1 MRRVRRKNRKM
12 IIIVCFEL
20 FWGMQFLI
28 YYDRGKTMS
37 FFAFKKNLLTTSAI
51 FGLAFMWHSGFAKP
65 PTIEPGE
72 TPPMPG
78 FSVAVSDWEN
88 LLNEVNSGTETN
100 ITLTG
105 NIIAD
110 TADSLIPN
118 RDINI
123 SGNGSNKFTISAAD
137 GLGFDD
143 ALIQIESDKTL
154 SLSNVGISSFI
165 SVIDYGGAIRNN
177 GTLDISG
184 SKFTG
189 NSSFD
194 KGGAIFN
201 NGSSLSIT
209 DSTFTGNST
218 GGDGGAINN
227 FGSITSNIT
236 GSTFTGNIAESEGGA
251 ISNSRN
257 LTIGTLS
264 ATFKNNTANYGGAI
278 FNSGT
283 INLVADAADS
293 TDGLLDEVLFKGN
306 VATSGQGAAIYN
318 TGDLTFTGNN
328 NGAFAFYDDIYSD
341 GGTMTFDGDG
351 TGTFYMLNDIKG
363 TGNITF
369 DSDYTFN
376 MLNDTINVI
385 QAGNLTINSVINMAV
400 DVDLANATMDHFEA
414 TNVAFGENGKI
425 IVNGMKL
432 LSDMADGTTET
443 EINFINPTENV
454 STPLE
459 SAILEAETLMNKY
472 KVKYDETTGNFVFN
486 RYEGKSSDSIAGD
499 LGQNMVTPGI
509 QLLNNSLSA
518 QVLNRNMG
526 VEKDE
531 NQGLSSGDTTRPT
544 TWAKAFGSKDS
555 VELKNS
561 YNSIDTQFYG
571 VVGGVDSRTFIYDNG
586 VNAVYG
592 IYAAYMG
599 SNQKQNSVKVTQD
612 GGYLGVSADFTKSG
626 IFSRFTAH
634 GGYIANEAKTA
645 WGNDKFDIWTASVS
659 NKTGYEIDFG
669 EYTLKP
675 ALYASYMYINTENY
689 TSKAG
694 AKLKNHTKNVFEV
707 TPEVKLAKDFG
718 AGLEGYAKVAYTWNF
733 YQGGKVTAD
742 DVLLPKMS
750 VKPYVEYGVGLEK
763 DWSEEEWNPK
773 DITSYA
779 EINRHDGGRTGWD
792 INAGLKFQF

>member
-1 MRRVRRKNRKM
+1 
-12 IIIVCFEL
+12 
-20 FWGMQFLI
+20 
-28 YYDRGKTMS
+28 MS
-37 FFAFKKNLLTTSAI
+37 FFAFKKILLATSAI
-51 FGLAFMWHSGFAKP
+51 CGLSFVSTANAA
-65 PTIEPGE
+65 IEVG
-72 TPPMPG
+72 TWAD
-78 FSVAVSDWEN
+78 FKDAIT
-88 LLNEVNSGTETN
+88 SGTETD
-100 ITLTG
+100 IILTG
-105 NIIAD
+105 DIVVD
-110 TADSLIPN
+110 SADSLTLN

-123 SGNGSNKFTISAAD
+123 SSKGDNKFTISAAD
-137 GLGFDD
+137 GLESFNPFL
-143 ALIQIESDKTL
+143 LIPSGRNLT
-154 SLSNVGISSFI
+154 LSNVGISGFNNTNI
-165 SVIDYGGAIRNN
+165 YGNDGAINNEYGGSI
-177 GTLDISG
+177 
-184 SKFTG
+184 G
-189 NSSFD
+189 N
-194 KGGAIFN
+194 
-201 NGSSLSIT
+201 IT
-209 DSTFTGNST
+209 ASTFTGNKANNY
-218 GGDGGAINN
+218 GGAIYNGN
-227 FGSITSNIT
+227 DSTIGSITA
-236 GSTFTGNIAESEGGA
+236 STFTGNTSGTKGGA
-251 ISNSRN
+251 IHNIG
-257 LTIGTLS
+257 TIETLS
-264 ATFKNNTANYGGAI
+264 ATFENNSAKDGGAI
-278 FNSGT
+278 CNTFNT

-293 TDGLLDEVLFKGN
+293 ADDLLDVVLFKGN
-306 VATSGQGAAIYN
+306 TATSGKGNGIYN
-318 TGDLTFTGNN
+318 DYNGKLTFTANN
-328 NGAFAFYDDIYSD
+328 NGAFAFYDDIYNYNS
-341 GGTMTFDGDG
+341 GSVINFAGDG
-351 TGTFYMLNDIKG
+351 TGKFNLFNDIGGSG
-363 TGNITF
+363 TLNF
-369 DSDYTFN
+369 NASYAFN
-376 MLNDTINVI
+376 MINDTINVI
-385 QAGNLTINSVINMAV
+385 QASNLTINSIINMAV
-400 DVDLANATMDHFEA
+400 DVDLANATMDHFDVA
-414 TNVAFGENGKI
+414 NVAFGENGKI

-443 EINFINPTENV
+443 EINFISPTENV

-459 SAILEAETLMNKY
+459 SAILEADSLKNRY
-472 KVKYDETTGNFVFN
+472 KVKYDETTGNFVF
-486 RYEGKSSDSIAGD
+486 SIQASKTPVEVAEDVGIPAVSAGVQQMQTS
-499 LGQNMVTPGI
+499 L
-509 QLLNNSLSA
+509 NSLLA
-518 QVLNRNMG
+518 NRNIYLNMG
-526 VEKDE
+526 
-531 NQGLSSGDTTRPT
+531 LASGDTTRPI
-544 TWAKAFGSKDS
+544 TWAKAFGSKDN

-561 YNSIDTQFYG
+561 YSTIDTQFYG

-750 VKPYVEYGVGLEK
+750 VKPYVEYGLGLEK
-763 DWSEEEWNPK
+763 DWSEEEWNAK

>member
-1 MRRVRRKNRKM
+1 MN
-12 IIIVCFEL
+12 
-20 FWGMQFLI
+20 
-28 YYDRGKTMS
+28 
-37 FFAFKKNLLTTSAI
+37 FFAFKKILLTTSAI
-51 FGLAFMWHSGFAKP
+51 CGLSFAGGANAA
-65 PTIEPGE
+65 IEVG
-72 TPPMPG
+72 TW
-78 FSVAVSDWEN
+78 ADLKN
-88 LLNEVNSGTETN
+88 AITSGTETD
-100 ITLTG
+100 IILTG
-105 NIIAD
+105 NI
-110 TADSLIPN
+110 TVDSANSLTLD

-123 SGNGSNKFTISAAD
+123 SSKGDNKFTISAKA
-137 GLGFDD
+137 GLKFSK
-143 ALIQIESDKTL
+143 AFLYNSYDKTL
-154 SLSNVGISSFI
+154 LLSNIELRGFDINNQYRPGAIVNFGTISSI
-165 SVIDYGGAIRNN
+165 V
-177 GTLDISG
+177 G
-184 SKFTG
+184 STFTG
-189 NSSFD
+189 NSD
-194 KGGAIFN
+194 HAIIN
-201 NGSSLSIT
+201 SIT
-209 DSTFTGNST
+209 ITSITNSTFTGNST
-218 GGDGGAINN
+218 RYSGGAIENEL
-227 FGSITSNIT
+227 GASISSIT
-236 GSTFTGNIAESEGGA
+236 GSTFTGNTAIKYGGGA
-251 ISNSRN
+251 IDNTGTISSITGSTFAGNSAQHGGAIVN
-257 LTIGTLS
+257 YGTIGMLS
-264 ATFKNNTANYGGAI
+264 ATFENNKSNGTLSYSGGGAI
-278 FNSGT
+278 FNSGGT
-283 INLVADAADS
+283 INFVADAADS
-293 TDGLLDEVLFKGN
+293 SDNLLDEVWFKGN
-306 VATSGQGAAIYN
+306 TAASGQGNGIYN
-318 TGDLTFTGNN
+318 NSGSLIFTANN
-328 NGAFAFYDDIYSD
+328 NGAFTFYDDIYNRYSRSIIN
-341 GGTMTFDGDG
+341 FAGDG
-351 TGTFYMLNDIKG
+351 TGKFNLFNDIGGIG
-363 TGNITF
+363 TLNF
-369 DSDYTFN
+369 NASYAFN

-400 DVDLANATMDHFEA
+400 DVDLANATMDHFDV
-414 TNVAFGENGKI
+414 TNIAFGENGKI

-432 LSDMADGTTET
+432 LSDMVDGTTET

-459 SAILEAETLMNKY
+459 SAILEADSLMNRY
-472 KVKYDETTGNFVFN
+472 KVRYDSSTGNFVFN
-486 RYEGKSSDSIAGD
+486 IYVPKTPVEVAEDVGVPAVSAGVQQTQSA
-499 LGQNMVTPGI
+499 LNSLLANRNIYQNM
-509 QLLNNSLSA
+509 
-518 QVLNRNMG
+518 
-526 VEKDE
+526 
-531 NQGLSSGDTTRPT
+531 GLASGDTTRPT

-571 VVGGVDSRTFIYDNG
+571 VVGGIDSRTFIYDNG

-659 NKTGYEIDFG
+659 NKTGYEINFG

-707 TPEVKLAKDFG
+707 TPEVKLVKDFD